1 MKFSENFSCAP
12 LNSED
17 DGDVTKYWQ
26 QPTQYPKN
34 EKQPQIYH
42 EITFHQFIMV
52 IHSHCRIF
60 PRRSIRGGR
69 IAGFRGPIP
78 SSRLQLEL

>member
-1 MKFSENFSCAP
+1 VKFSENFSCAP
-12 LNSED
+12 LKLED
-17 DGDVTKYWQ
+17 DVDVTKYWQ

-52 IHSHCRIF
+52 I
-60 PRRSIRGGR
+60 PLNRRSIRGGR